1 MATARRRRLGLS
13 GDAEAIAG
21 AASLRPNAAKAGAG
35 QAPATARAPRS
46 REPANARNPDWWGWR
61 ELMRPSP
68 RDGDVGARR
77 RCRPYLIPATAVLIP
92 CINPNR
98 EGANPSLLW
107 VWFEDLMNFRTW
119 VSDDWGKDYATWF
132 LHPFPRRQAIL
143 VLYYYLSN
151 WCFLFYNSE
160 FRLNHLCNFSIS
172 SASKQRVGHKKQIKV
187 SAHHEQSVVQKRR
200 HTSDSTLLFAETWS
214 AARTRR

>member
-1 MATARRRRLGLS
+1 MRRKLVPDRLLRRRALRVRENLLML
-13 GDAEAIAG
+13 AIQTG
-21 AASLRPNAAKAGAG
+21 GAG
-35 QAPATARAPRS
+35 GS
-46 REPANARNPDWWGWR
+46 WC
-61 ELMRPSP
+61 RPSP

-98 EGANPSLLW
+98 EDANPSLLW

-172 SASKQRVGHKKQIKV
+172 SASKQRVGHKKKIKV